1 MNGLIRAKTIQCAI
15 PLMIFL
21 PTEVSIAVESSP
33 EEGLGARNPTDISLY
48 TPNSDP
54 TTSPESARDSKVRQF
69 SESSATSQQVSE
81 ETIPQD
87 RKSNTPLV
95 IDLNPGQRPTTNN
108 GSSSASTP
116 ESTPGPSPAPSP
128 IHENKK
134 YHRLTHPIGSPQQ
147 PAKATNNPQPD
158 KHSSGPSGWRWL
170 RSVFY
175 RKPPHTPPP
184 TGPRIL
190 EEKDLGEEEKDLG
203 EEEKDLGEEEK
214 DLGEE
219 EKDPGESTKETNA
232 SFQTVLSN
240 PIAKPR
246 RYSEDSTVPQNSSNG
261 STLAPRESH
270 LIIDP
275 DPGLSARTLGL
286 DEADGDKHLGSPTSP
301 GGLGASHK
309 TAFSSHPQPASFH
322 QGEVQDAIKGA
333 AQEAI
338 KGAAQEANKNIDTI
352 LNNLHKHFGKVIL
365 YATCGLAAGM
375 TLFIVKKCLEKY
387 IEKRVFE
394 PRLAT
399 EKPGRGFFDR
409 VKPIFGFN
417 TYRGPVYRDLILQPQ
432 EISKLNEYFN
442 MLKNAKKLEN
452 KLPSLIL
459 SGPPGTGKT
468 EATKRIAE
476 ELGFNFVSLLAS
488 TLDGYSEQQSI
499 QHVSELF
506 NRAEN
511 SYGKTIIFIDKAE
524 RLFKTDDKSQQSEK
538 SPNLVA
544 HFISQTK
551 ALSSKYTLIYELNK
565 PVIPDDTMN
574 MHVTYQIGIS
584 LPQNKERRKI
594 SEYYFQE
601 NIVDGKN
608 NIKNTI
614 EDPEQMLSAM
624 ETRTKGLSGAAIE
637 EIFIR
642 ARNLA
647 TMKGFILTQEMLDK
661 ATDDVLEK
669 AGHKNSCPVPEELDN
684 YDAADK
690 DADTAA

>member
-1 MNGLIRAKTIQCAI
+1 MDDVPSDKPRFGFLTRWLWPSSSTSHSNSEKASIFTRFAAR
-15 PLMIFL
+15 FL
-21 PTEVSIAVESSP
+21 PEKSQDFLKQETDKFVVEAK
-33 EEGLGARNPTDISLY
+33 EAARN
-48 TPNSDP
+48 
-54 TTSPESARDSKVRQF
+54 
-69 SESSATSQQVSE
+69 
-81 ETIPQD
+81 
-87 RKSNTPLV
+87 
-95 IDLNPGQRPTTNN
+95 
-108 GSSSASTP
+108 
-116 ESTPGPSPAPSP
+116 
-128 IHENKK
+128 
-134 YHRLTHPIGSPQQ
+134 
-147 PAKATNNPQPD
+147 
-158 KHSSGPSGWRWL
+158 
-170 RSVFY
+170 
-175 RKPPHTPPP
+175 
-184 TGPRIL
+184 
-190 EEKDLGEEEKDLG
+190 LGEEVKKELN
-203 EEEKDLGEEEK
+203 
-214 DLGEE
+214 
-219 EKDPGESTKETNA
+219 DPETKRA
-232 SFQTVLSN
+232 M
-240 PIAKPR
+240 
-246 RYSEDSTVPQNSSNG
+246 
-261 STLAPRESH
+261 
-270 LIIDP
+270 
-275 DPGLSARTLGL
+275 
-286 DEADGDKHLGSPTSP
+286 
-301 GGLGASHK
+301 K
-309 TAFSSHPQPASFH
+309 TATTDMAREVTTNLCKGVVGGVQATI
-322 QGEVQDAIKGA
+322 QGKD
-333 AQEAI
+333 AQEAF
-338 KGAAQEANKNIDTI
+338 KAVAQEANKNIDTI
-352 LNNLHKHFGKVIL
+352 LNNLHKHFGKAIL

-468 EATKRIAE
+468 EAIKRIAE

-499 QHVSELF
+499 QHISELF

-524 RLFKTDDKSQQSEK
+524 RIFQTDDKSQQSEK

-544 HFISQTK
+544 HFISQRK
-551 ALSSKYTLIYELNK
+551 ALNSKYTLIYELNK
-565 PVIPDDTMN
+565 PVIPDGTMN

-624 ETRTKGLSGAAIE
+624 ETRTEGLSGAAIE

-669 AGHKNSCPVPEELDN
+669 SG
-684 YDAADK
+684 
-690 DADTAA
+690 